1 MTSINETAQSTPA
14 VKALATTPIDA
25 PSISVPVVVDQAQSI
40 RQDAAANAAANA
52 GKQAPPSSGD
62 AKKTVASDAQVM
74 HAVQEMK
81 DFAQSIDR
89 DLKFN
94 VDNDSGRLV
103 ITVID
108 PETDTIVRQIPP
120 EDTLYILRNMQR
132 GGGALFDNKV

>member
-40 RQDAAANAAANA
+40 RQDAAANA